1 MPPVLLLLLLLLR
14 RILHERAFACYHSGC
29 WFTTF
34 TFDLQLSSLIPSI
47 QTLVAFQTSQVKAI
61 LHPSCA

>member
-34 TFDLQLSSLIPSI
+34 DLQLSSIIPSI
-47 QTLVAFQTSQVKAI
+47 QTLVAFQTSQAKAI